1 MNTIEVTVVIPVYN
15 SERTIGQ
22 LIELMQEELEGKY
35 SYNFVLVNDGSSDR
49 SYWICRE
56 LAEQDRRVKFISFFK
71 NFGQLSAII
80 AGLQEADGEIVVVMD
95 DDLQN
100 PPHEVHK
107 LISAIQQGYDFVFG
121 IPKKMKQS
129 LWRCIGSY
137 ISVKMA
143 EIVFGKPKGLY
154 ASSYYALHQKV
165 VQEVIKYDGPFPYI
179 SGLIVR
185 ITKNGCNIPVE
196 HNSRKYGKSGYDFK
210 KLFMLWLNGL
220 TNFSVLP
227 LRIATFV
234 GVASATV
241 GFLYLLLIIIHKLL
255 TPNLITPG
263 WTSVVGFL
271 LLFSGIQLFA
281 LGLLGEYVGRI
292 FLLLNKT
299 PQYTVREKYNCEV
312 APD

>member
-1 MNTIEVTVVIPVYN
+1 M
-15 SERTIGQ
+15 
-22 LIELMQEELEGKY
+22 
-35 SYNFVLVNDGSSDR
+35 
-49 SYWICRE
+49 
-56 LAEQDRRVKFISFFK
+56 
-71 NFGQLSAII
+71 
-80 AGLQEADGEIVVVMD
+80 
-95 DDLQN
+95 
-100 PPHEVHK
+100 
-107 LISAIQQGYDFVFG
+107 
-121 IPKKMKQS
+121 
-129 LWRCIGSY
+129 
-137 ISVKMA
+137 
-143 EIVFGKPKGLY
+143 
-154 ASSYYALHQKV
+154 
-165 VQEVIKYDGPFPYI
+165 
-179 SGLIVR
+179 IVR